1 MGDGNFA
8 LDTGSKNNRKPRKT
22 SHFRTIFKN
31 RSVTGILAVWLP
43 HWLPGGWTDFDPA
56 ETTGFGYR
64 FGSSTSAIAPLI
76 FASEINPE
84 QNFHVFGFVDLVI
97 LQLQRFCQ
105 GGAAD
110 IPVAR

>member
-1 MGDGNFA
+1 
-8 LDTGSKNNRKPRKT
+8 
-22 SHFRTIFKN
+22 
-31 RSVTGILAVWLP
+31 VTGILLLTRVRKQPETSKNKPLP
-43 HWLPGGWTDFDPA
+43 HDLQESVGYRNFGRLVATLVAGGWTDSDPA